1 MPEPEAVLSH
11 RRETT
16 AGRSAV
22 GTHRAAPGSAGG
34 AGTLGVD
41 VKVAEPRVP
50 ARGLVPVPPQEQTR
64 HSDTPVGRHV
74 TLRRDTPTSRA
85 TPARVLRRP
94 RRTSGLP
101 AGGVLRVR
109 REAGLGLRRPEPS
122 RRGLPASPLAGNVD
136 NDTRRATVHAD

>member
-22 GTHRAAPGSAGG
+22 GTHPAAPGSAGG

-50 ARGLVPVPPQEQTR
+50 GRGLVPGAPQEQTR
-64 HSDTPVGRHV
+64 YSDTPVGRHV
-74 TLRRDTPTSRA
+74 TLRRDTPTSRVTLCELCGGHGGTLVFQRA
-85 TPARVLRRP
+85 ES
-94 RRTSGLP
+94 SGY
-101 AGGVLRVR
+101 AGQQVVVSDGR
-109 REAGLGLRRPEPS
+109 S
-122 RRGLPASPLAGNVD
+122 H
-136 NDTRRATVHAD
+136 HAEDCP